1 MNKDRFLFF
10 FNNFYALLQEAN
22 LFNDEQS
29 TNDDFDIVSDPFIS
43 EQLKIVKKFKAK
55 YLIAEKKDRTDRLS
69 QIIEALKN
77 EDENNLI
84 NLLGKNYSEQ
94 AITLYNNFKDESEND
109 TQSIQEEKLF
119 LALIEILENE
129 EES

>member
-1 MNKDRFLFF
+1 MNKDRFLIF

-22 LFNDEQS
+22 LFNDEQRV
-29 TNDDFDIVSDPFIS
+29 NDDFDIDPFIS

-77 EDENNLI
+77 EDEDNLA
-84 NLLGKNYSEQ
+84 NLLGKNYSKQ

>member
-1 MNKDRFLFF
+1 MNKDRFLIF

-22 LFNDEQS
+22 LFNDEQRV
-29 TNDDFDIVSDPFIS
+29 NDDFDTDPFIS

-69 QIIEALKN
+69 QIIEALKK
-77 EDENNLI
+77 EDEDNLV